1 MTKTQAALT
10 ARIAQAKAAGRTSI
24 DVNGSREVAAARK
37 LAEAGAATFTSTSGM
52 SGGKYY
58 VHPIT
63 RTGATTKPVFV
74 WAGHLE
80 F

>member
-1 MTKTQAALT
+1 VLT
-10 ARIAQAKAAGRTSI
+10 GVLPMRI
-24 DVNGSREVAAARK
+24 DVNGKREVDAARK
-37 LAEAGAATFTSTSGM
+37 IADAGAATFTSTSGM

-74 WAGHLE
+74 FAGSLE